1 MKTAIYI
8 EDGIV
13 QLVLT
18 PQNKWEKDA
27 MKSFKGE
34 LSVQTFT
41 GSFYDCRG
49 GWIRQDA
56 ISPWEKNDDE
66 SIMIRIDEKKEEIKQ
81 DPKSKFVIRDIS
93 DVTLPDAFC
102 NWPESINIENLD
114 EKEIMT
120 YKMNPTEKLLI
131 IKKGD

>member
-27 MKSFKGE
+27 VKSFKGE

-49 GWIRQDA
+49 GWIRQNA
-56 ISPWEKNDDE
+56 IPSWQKNDDE
-66 SIMIRIDEKKEEIKQ
+66 SIMIRIDKKKEETRP
-81 DPKSKFVIRDIS
+81 DPKSKFIVKDIS
-93 DVTLPDAFC
+93 DITFPDAFGD
-102 NWPESINIENLD
+102 WPECVNIENVD
-114 EKEIMT
+114 EKTVML
-120 YKMNPTEKLLI
+120 YKMNPTENY
-131 IKKGD
+131 